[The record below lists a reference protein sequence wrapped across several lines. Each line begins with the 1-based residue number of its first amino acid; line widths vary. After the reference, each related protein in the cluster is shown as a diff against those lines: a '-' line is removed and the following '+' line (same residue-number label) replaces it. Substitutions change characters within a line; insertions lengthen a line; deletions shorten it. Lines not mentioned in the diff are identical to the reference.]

1 MVCFFFVIVVKER
14 LNKKEISVKIT
25 RVIGKE
31 IFDSRGF
38 PTVLCQMYLEDN
50 SFVSASVPSGAL
62 QRAGEAFELRDCDPH
77 RLDGKG
83 VLKAVHNIDTIIGPA
98 LVGQDSD
105 VMTIDTIIRELDD
118 SPDKRKLGANATLAV
133 SFAGCRAQA
142 AADQIELFECIAGLY
157 GAQSVSL
164 PFPLFNI
171 IDGGVYSSNNFPI
184 QEIMIAPIG
193 APHFRNA
200 LEAAQET
207 TYTLKE
213 ILEKKGY
220 QTTLGDKGGF
230 VSAFKDEKEPFD
242 LIMEALE
249 QAGQADLFNIAIDV
263 AADKLYDPTAHLY
276 AWNKGYKTQEQL
288 LKFYDMLVKDYKLYS
303 IEDGFASVDTDGWKV
318 LSKAFAGEVQIVGD
332 NLFVGNIERIIE
344 GVDQELANAIIIKPN
359 QIGTLTETLQVIALC
374 NQAHVNPIISHRSG
388 ETSDTFIADLAVG
401 TSAGQIKTG
410 GCSKPERMA
419 KYNRLLAI
427 EDILT
432 MSLLD

>member
-1 MVCFFFVIVVKER
+1 M
-14 LNKKEISVKIT
+14 KIT

-38 PTVLCQMYLEDN
+38 PTVLCQMYLEDD
-50 SFVSASVPSGAL
+50 SFVSASVPSGMS
-62 QRAGEAFELRDCDPH
+62 RGEGEAFELRDCDPH

-83 VLKAVHNIDTIIGPA
+83 VLKAIHNIDTIIGPA
-98 LVGQDSD
+98 LVGQEPD
-105 VMTIDTIIRELDD
+105 VMTIDTIIKELDD
-118 SPDKRKLGANATLAV
+118 SPDKRKLGSNATLAA
-133 SFAGCRAQA
+133 SLAGCRAQA
-142 AADQIELFECIAGLY
+142 AVDQIELFECVAGLY

-164 PFPLFNI
+164 PFPLFNVI
-171 IDGGVYSSNNFPI
+171 SGGTHSGNNFPI

-193 APHFRNA
+193 APYFRNA
-200 LEAAQET
+200 LEAAIET
-207 TYTLKE
+207 TTKLKE

-230 VSAFKDEKEPFD
+230 VSVFKDEKEPFD

-276 AWNKGYKTQEQL
+276 AWNKGHKTQEQL
-288 LKFYDMLVKDYKLYS
+288 LEFYDMLVKDYKLYS
-303 IEDGFASVDTDGWKV
+303 IEDGFATADKDGWKV
-318 LSKAFAGEVQIVGD
+318 LSRIYAGEIQIIGD

-344 GVDQELANAIIIKPN
+344 GLDQELANAVIIKPN

-374 NQAHVNPIISHRSG
+374 NQANVNPIISHRSG
-388 ETSDTFIADLAVG
+388 ETSDTFIADLAVA

-410 GCSKPERMA
+410 GCNRSEHMA